1 VFEHLKKLFGG
12 PPQAVPPRRAT
23 TPATSA
29 AAEGGAVFLR
39 RDAVFD
45 RQGRLAGHLFRAGDT
60 LSATGQQTDS
70 ALLAALNASP
80 EAWNTGLAFVPLSSA
95 SLDLAAVDELRST
108 NLVLL
113 LDLAPVARGVPD
125 TALGARIEALR
136 QRGIAIALFRQPKHP
151 SFAEIIHLADYGA
164 VDVAA
169 TEPSL
174 IRDFSAAF
182 RAGRRDLPA
191 GLFAAGVETI
201 DEYRLCHLWH
211 FDYFHG
217 GFAAQTLPRADEAAT
232 DPHKLQ
238 LLHVLR
244 LLQSNAETAEI
255 AAALRQDPPLSF
267 RILRYLSSP
276 LLGLNRRVESLSQ
289 ALTILGRQRLMRW
302 LAVLLF
308 SVHEPA
314 VGDWL
319 LIESALTRGRLME
332 LLGNRVLPGQP
343 ADALFLTG
351 IFSCLEQLL
360 RRPLAELLD
369 EIPLAEDVRAAL
381 LRGEGPYAP
390 LLTLVEAAEAF
401 DQARIAYCAAVLAVP
416 ADAVNHALLAAT
428 AWASEVSEHWE

>member
-1 VFEHLKKLFGG
+1 MFEHLKKLFSV
-12 PPQAVPPRRAT
+12 PPQATPARRAT
-23 TPATSA
+23 TPATTVA
-29 AAEGGAVFLR
+29 EEGGAVFLR

-45 RQGRLAGHLFRAGDT
+45 RQGQLAGHLFRTGDT
-60 LSATGQQTDS
+60 LSATVRQADS
-70 ALLAALNASP
+70 ALLSTLNASP
-80 EAWNTGLAFVPLSSA
+80 DAWNAGLAFVPLSSA

-113 LDLAPVARGVPD
+113 LDLAPSARG
-125 TALGARIEALR
+125 AQNEELGARIEALR

-151 SFAEIIHLADYGA
+151 SFSEIIHLADYGA
-164 VDVAA
+164 IDVAA

-182 RAGRRDLPA
+182 RTGRRDHPA
-191 GLFAAGVETI
+191 GLFAAGIETI

-217 GFAAQTLPRADEAAT
+217 SFAAQTLQHADETAT
-232 DPHKLQ
+232 DPHKMQ

-244 LLQSNAETAEI
+244 LVQSDAETAEI
-255 AAALRQDPPLSF
+255 AAALRQDPPLAF
-267 RILRYLSSP
+267 RILRYLNSP
-276 LLGLNRRVESLSQ
+276 LIGLDHRIESLSQ

-308 SVHEPA
+308 SVREPA

-332 LLGNRVLPGQP
+332 LLGDRVRPGQP

-381 LRGEGPYAP
+381 LHGEGTYAP
-390 LLTLVEAAEAF
+390 LLALVEAAEAF
-401 DQARIAYCAAVLAVP
+401 DHARIAYCADALAVP
-416 ADAVNHALLAAT
+416 ADAVNRALLAAT
-428 AWASEVSEHWE
+428 AWASEVSEHWD

>member
-1 VFEHLKKLFGG
+1 VFEHLKKLFAG
-12 PPQAVPPRRAT
+12 PPQAMPPRRAT
-23 TPATSA
+23 APAMTA
-29 AAEGGAVFLR
+29 AVEGGTVFLR
-39 RDAVFD
+39 RDAVFN
-45 RQGRLAGHLFRAGDT
+45 RQGQLAGHLFRTGDT
-60 LSATGQQTDS
+60 LSATARQTDS

-80 EAWNTGLAFVPLSSA
+80 EAWNAGLAFVPLSSA
-95 SLDLAAVDELRST
+95 SLDLAAVDELRSA

-113 LDLAPVARGVPD
+113 LDLAPVARGAPD
-125 TALGARIEALR
+125 TALGDRIEALR

-151 SFAEIIHLADYGA
+151 SFSEIIHLADYGA
-164 VDVAA
+164 IDVAA

-182 RAGRRDLPA
+182 RAGRHDQPA
-191 GLFAAGVETI
+191 GLFAAGIETI

-217 GFAAQTLPRADEAAT
+217 SFAAQTLQHAEETAT
-232 DPHKLQ
+232 DPHKMQ

-244 LLQSNAETAEI
+244 LVQSDAETAEI
-255 AAALRQDPPLSF
+255 AAALRQDPPLAF
-267 RILRYLSSP
+267 RILRYLNSP
-276 LLGLNRRVESLSQ
+276 LLGLDHRVESLSQ

-308 SVHEPA
+308 SVREPA

-332 LLGNRVLPGQP
+332 LLGDRVLPGQP

-360 RRPLAELLD
+360 RRPLTELLD

-381 LRGEGPYAP
+381 LRGDGPYAS

-401 DQARIAYCAAVLAVP
+401 DHARIAYCANALAVP
-416 ADAVNHALLAAT
+416 ADVVNRALLAAT
-428 AWASEVSEHWE
+428 AWASEVSEHWD

>member
-1 VFEHLKKLFGG
+1 MFEYLKKLFADPPRAAP
-12 PPQAVPPRRAT
+12 PPQAPVMT
-23 TPATSA
+23 TA
-29 AAEGGAVFLR
+29 ASGGTAFLR

-45 RQGRLAGHLFRAGDT
+45 RQGQLAGHLFRIGDAPWST
-60 LSATGQQTDS
+60 ARQTDN
-70 ALLAALNASP
+70 ALLSALNASP
-80 EAWNTGLAFVPLSSA
+80 EAWNTGLAFVPLSST
-95 SLDLAAVDELRST
+95 SLNLAAVDELRST

-113 LDLAPVARGVPD
+113 LDLAPVARGAPD
-125 TALGARIEALR
+125 TELCTRIAVLR
-136 QRGIAIALFRQPKHP
+136 QRGIAIALLRQPKHP
-151 SFAEIIHLADYGA
+151 SFSKIIHLADYGA
-164 VDVAA
+164 IDVAA

-174 IRDFSAAF
+174 VRDFSAAF
-182 RAGRRDLPA
+182 RTGRHDQPA
-191 GLFAAGVETI
+191 GLFATNIETI

-217 GFAAQTLPRADEAAT
+217 GFAAQTLPPANEAAT
-232 DPHKLQ
+232 DPHKMQ

-244 LLQSNAETAEI
+244 LVQNDAETAEI
-255 AAALRQDPPLSF
+255 AAALRQDPPLAF
-267 RILRYLSSP
+267 RILRYLNSP
-276 LLGLNRRVESLSQ
+276 LLGLNHRIESLSQ

-308 SVHEPA
+308 SVREPA

-332 LLGNRVLPGQP
+332 LLGKQVLPGQP

-369 EIPLAEDVRAAL
+369 EISLAEDIRAAL
-381 LRGEGPYAP
+381 LRGDGPYAP

-401 DQARIAYCAAVLAVP
+401 DHARIAHRANALAVP
-416 ADAVNHALLAAT
+416 ADIVNRALLAAT